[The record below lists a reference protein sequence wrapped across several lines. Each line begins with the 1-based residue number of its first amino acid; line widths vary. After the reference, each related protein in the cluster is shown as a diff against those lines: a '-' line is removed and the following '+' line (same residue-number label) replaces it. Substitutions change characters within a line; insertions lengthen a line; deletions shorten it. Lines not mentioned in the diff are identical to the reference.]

1 MTEDQK
7 LAATVYDGWH
17 EYQSQI
23 VGAIAPLNDEQL
35 ALRAAPHLRSVGE
48 MSTHIIGARARWL
61 MGLTDEQDDNLK
73 AFSRWDRPG
82 EKTRSAAELAAA
94 LEFTWAY
101 MRDAIS
107 GWTAEQWADTWPGE
121 DDSEPATITRQWV
134 IWHLIE
140 HDLYHGGE
148 ISLTLGAHGVPALEL

>member
-1 MTEDQK
+1 MTQTVTVESAIYTGWLTFQDQ
-7 LAATVYDGWH
+7 L
-17 EYQSQI
+17 I
-23 VGAIAPLNDEQL
+23 GAISPLSDEQL
-35 ALRAAPHLRSVGE
+35 TLRAASHLRSVGE

-82 EKTRSAAELAAA
+82 EKTRSAAELVAA
-94 LEFTWAY
+94 LEATWAG
-101 MRDAIS
+101 MQDAIS
-107 GWTAEQWADTWPGE
+107 SWTAEQWADTWPGE
-121 DDSEPATITRQWV
+121 DDSEPETSTRQWV